1 MGGLSYKRDACFGRQ
16 HLAVGILRA
25 RALGEYAE
33 NLALFDKADS
43 IVERTLVARS
53 AAYRERIQVAQHPR
67 SELIEIEQ
75 LELRHVVDLADS
87 RCGNE
92 TGIV

>member
-1 MGGLSYKRDACFGRQ
+1 MLNLWKAHLS
-16 HLAVGILRA
+16 
-25 RALGEYAE
+25 
-33 NLALFDKADS
+33 LFDKADS
-43 IVERTLVARS
+43 VVERALIARS
-53 AAYRERIQVAQHPR
+53 AAYRERIQVAEHPR

-87 RCGNE
+87 RRGNE